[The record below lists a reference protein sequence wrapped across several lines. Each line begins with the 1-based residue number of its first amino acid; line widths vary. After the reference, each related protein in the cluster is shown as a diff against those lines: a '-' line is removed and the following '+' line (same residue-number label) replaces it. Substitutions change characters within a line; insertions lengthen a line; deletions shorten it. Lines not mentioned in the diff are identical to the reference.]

1 MMETLIRGGRVVDP
15 ANGIDGRMDIRIR
28 DGMIAAV
35 GEDLPAGSAAVIDAE
50 GLAVL
55 PGLVDMHVH
64 FRDPGQTHKETILT
78 GARAAAAGGVTSVL
92 AMPNTTPPMDDV
104 SFVRY
109 VYEKAAAADTH
120 YYQVGAIT
128 KGMLGK
134 ELCDLPAMAEAGIRS
149 ISEDG
154 KSVMDAYLLR
164 QAMEEAK
171 ELDLPVLSHC
181 EDLTL
186 VHGGVMNDDENAVRL
201 GLPGIPNT
209 AEDVIA
215 SRDMILARDARC
227 RLHLCHVSTALSVS
241 LLRFA
246 KAQGLAVTAETCP
259 HYFTLT
265 SDDIPSDD
273 AKFKMNPP
281 LRTKADREA
290 VRAAVLDG
298 TIDVIVTDHAPH
310 TAEEKAKGFRHS
322 PFGIVGLETSFGI
335 SYTELV
341 KPGLLSLGG
350 LVRRMSVMPA
360 KILGL
365 PAGTLSVG
373 APADIAVFDLENEYT
388 VDPEKFRSMG
398 RNTPFAGRRLFGRC
412 VRTILSG
419 RTVWEDTNL

>member
-1 MMETLIRGGRVVDP
+1 MWSIPQTALTAEWIS
-15 ANGIDGRMDIRIR
+15 
-28 DGMIAAV
+28 
-35 GEDLPAGSAAVIDAE
+35 GSAAE
-50 GLAVL
+50 RS
-55 PGLVDMHVH
+55 P
-64 FRDPGQTHKETILT
+64 RW
-78 GARAAAAGGVTSVL
+78 
-92 AMPNTTPPMDDV
+92 
-104 SFVRY
+104 
-109 VYEKAAAADTH
+109 EK
-120 YYQVGAIT
+120 IF
-128 KGMLGK
+128 
-134 ELCDLPAMAEAGIRS
+134 LPAAQLGSTRKAWRCFR
-149 ISEDG
+149 
-154 KSVMDAYLLR
+154 ALR

-215 SRDMILARDARC
+215 ARDMILARDARC

-246 KAQGLAVTAETCP
+246 KAQGFAVTAETCP

-281 LRTKADREA
+281 LRAKADREA

-373 APADIAVFDLENEYT
+373 APADIAIFDLEHEYT